1 DISPDVQQAALSVIG
16 ELVPKCWGVVQPYIP
31 KYFPAIVQL
40 TSPSLPLVCNNAVW
54 VIGEV
59 VAQVGPPFE
68 AQLPS
73 VTDTLVN
80 LMSIPVD
87 ENFSLA

>member
-1 DISPDVQQAALSVIG
+1 M
-16 ELVPKCWGVVQPYIP
+16 PKCWGVVQPYIP

-59 VAQVGPPFE
+59 VAQVGPITG
-68 AQLPS
+68 LLHPS
-73 VTDTLVN
+73 SMALT
-80 LMSIPVD
+80 MCEPMPAGWPA
-87 ENFSLA
+87 F